1 MVIGAV
7 FGMTVVCVIIFLV
20 KRYQK
25 KQRQREREEEG
36 MFTLVNHEFY
46 IYLLFGTVVPF
57 SMQES
62 SVQSYTHLDRLLNE
76 KHHSSPLNDPPT
88 DTLNRTQIP
97 QIIEC
102 ETTSSDDIIHHDR
115 QETEHDTLPPEY
127 TA

>member
-1 MVIGAV
+1 MV
-7 FGMTVVCVIIFLV
+7 VVSVIIFLV

-36 MFTLVNHEFY
+36 MFALVNHECY
-46 IYLLFGTVVPF
+46 VYLLFGTAVPF

-62 SVQSYTHLDRLLNE
+62 SVQSNTHVDRLLNE
-76 KHHSSPLNDPPT
+76 KHHSFPPNDSPA
-88 DTLNRTQIP
+88 DTHNRTHIP
-97 QIIEC
+97 QITEC
-102 ETTSSDDIIHHDR
+102 EMASSDDVIHHVR